1 MISDPVFGC
10 RANIFVG
17 FVLFLGTAVNY
28 FQVGYVELIAD
39 SLVF

>member
-1 MISDPVFGC
+1 MIRDLTFGC
-10 RANIFVG
+10 RANIFIG
-17 FVLFLGTAVNY
+17 FLGTAVNY